1 MQWVGLVVI
10 NSQGKG
16 RREMQ
21 EGTKKKNLGR
31 KRGKYNKP
39 GKGERGDEDAM
50 SRDLRESEK

>member
-1 MQWVGLVVI
+1 MGRTSGGHKQP
-10 NSQGKG
+10 GKRTKG
-16 RREMQ
+16 DAR
-21 EGTKKKNLGR
+21 GYKKKNLGR